1 MNGGN
6 FNIKPQKS
14 RILLAP
20 LDWGLGHATRCI
32 PLVRELLSRN
42 VEVVIAAE
50 GAVQSLLQQEFPTA
64 EFVPL
69 RGYRIRY
76 SKTKAGLVSAMLL
89 QVPGILRSVS
99 REKKWLRKNAALLRI
114 DAVISDNR
122 YGLYL
127 SGLPCIF
134 ITHQLSI
141 QTGNRLLNRLL
152 QKINYRYINHFRQC
166 WVPDA
171 EGADNLAGR
180 LSHPEQLPRIP
191 VKYLGP
197 LSRLEKKEA
206 PGSVDLCVLISGPEP
221 QRSVFERILLKELE
235 AFPGNCLFIRGLPGS
250 SETLTGYGKNINVY
264 NHLNSQE
271 LSMALASADMVICR
285 SGYTTVMDLALL
297 GKKAILVPTP
307 GQTEQ
312 EYLAFT
318 LQQKGWFASISQN
331 NLALHT
337 IQESIQHFPFTAE
350 RFSFTE
356 KHKEAIEELMHFQ

>member
-6 FNIKPQKS
+6 FNIKPKKR

-20 LDWGLGHATRCI
+20 LDWGLGHATRCV
-32 PLVRELLSRN
+32 PLVRELLNRD

-50 GAVQSLLQQEFPTA
+50 GSVQSLLQQEFPTA

-76 SKTKAGLVSAMLL
+76 SKTKAGLIPAMLL
-89 QVPGILRSVS
+89 QIPGILRSVS

-122 YGLYL
+122 YGLYF

-141 QTGNRLLNRLL
+141 QTGNRLLDRLL
-152 QKINYRYINHFRQC
+152 QKINYRYINRFRQC

-171 EGADNLAGR
+171 EGTDNLAGR

-206 PGSVDLCVLISGPEP
+206 PGSIDLCVLISGPEP
-221 QRSVFERILLKELE
+221 QRSVFESSLLKELE

-250 SETLTGYGKNINVY
+250 SETLTGYGKNISIH

-271 LSMALASADMVICR
+271 LSLAMASADMIICR
-285 SGYTTVMDLALL
+285 SGYTTIMDLALL

-312 EYLAFT
+312 EYLALT
-318 LQQKGWFASISQN
+318 LQQKGWFASISQK
-331 NLALHT
+331 NLTLYA
-337 IQESIQHFPFTAE
+337 IQETIQHFPFTAGH
-350 RFSFTE
+350 FSFTE
-356 KHKEAIEELMHFQ
+356 KYKEAIEELVNF